1 MHHSHID
8 QFSHGDSP
16 IHRLDA
22 RAKLLVV
29 IAYAAVLISFDRYA
43 VAVLA
48 PMAILPLAMLWL
60 SRVPVAFALKRVA
73 VLSPFIAMLALLS
86 PLYDHSLRDVA
97 MGPWRFALGG
107 GWLTLADIVIKFSLG
122 VLAMTALMSTTPF
135 ATMLEAMRRGGVP
148 RLLVMQLG
156 FLYRYL
162 FVLLDESMRIR
173 RGRDFRGAARAPA
186 RRRLAAVGGIIG
198 SLFVRTLDRSDRIH
212 VAMCARGYRGEPHS
226 LLRLRFR
233 GPDVLF
239 VLAAAAYLTACRW
252 LYPMVNS

>member
-8 QFSHGDSP
+8 RFSQGDSP
-16 IHRLDA
+16 VHRLDA
-22 RAKLLVV
+22 RAKLLAV

-43 VAVLA
+43 VMVLS
-48 PMAILPLAMLWL
+48 PLAILPLAMLWL
-60 SRVPVAFALKRVA
+60 GRVPAAFALRRVV

-86 PLYDHSLRDVA
+86 PLYDHSLHEVA
-97 MGPWRFALGG
+97 LGPWRLAPAG
-107 GWLTLADIVIKFSLG
+107 GWLTAADIAIKFALG

-135 ATMLEAMRRGGVP
+135 ATLLEAMRLGGVP
-148 RLLVMQLG
+148 KLLVMQLG

-162 FVLLDESMRIR
+162 FVLLDEAMRIR
-173 RGRDFRGAARAPA
+173 RGRDFRGGARAPA

-226 LLRLRFR
+226 LSRLAFR
-233 GPDVLF
+233 PADACFLLTV
-239 VLAAAAYLTACRW
+239 AAYLALCRG
-252 LYPMVNS
+252 LYPMVN